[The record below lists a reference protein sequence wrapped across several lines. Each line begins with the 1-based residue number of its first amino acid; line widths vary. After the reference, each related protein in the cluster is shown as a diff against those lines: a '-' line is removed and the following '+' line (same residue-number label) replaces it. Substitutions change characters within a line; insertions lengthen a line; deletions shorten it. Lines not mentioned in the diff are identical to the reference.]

1 MSQKSLHRHA
11 LPIVLLGFGLLI
23 LSGLILARSQATN
36 LSGKSLTNL
45 LNVRLFSLKPAVNG
59 FVHVTRYGSQNQAS
73 LNALSQNGS
82 LGMMEDAGR
91 VAQIDAVVNGASR
104 P

>member
-1 MSQKSLHRHA
+1 MNQKLLHRHSI
-11 LPIVLLGFGLLI
+11 PIVFLAFGILI
-23 LSGLILARSQATN
+23 LSGLIMAQSQAPN
-36 LSGKSLTNL
+36 LSGKSLKEL
-45 LNVRLFSLKPAVNG
+45 LNVRLFSLKPAANG

-91 VAQIDAVVNGASR
+91 VAQIDAVVNGAKN
-104 P
+104 